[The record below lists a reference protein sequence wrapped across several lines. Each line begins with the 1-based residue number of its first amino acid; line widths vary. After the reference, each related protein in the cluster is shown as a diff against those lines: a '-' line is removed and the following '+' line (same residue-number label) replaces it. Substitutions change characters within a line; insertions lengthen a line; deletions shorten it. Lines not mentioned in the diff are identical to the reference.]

1 MYKVKNV
8 CFTYPDNEKV
18 IDNLSFEINKGDFV
32 VICGESGCGK
42 TTLLRLLKSSLQ
54 PTNKKRY
61 SDWLCFSKP

>member
-18 IDNLSFEINKGDFV
+18 IDNISFEINKGDFV

-42 TTLLRLLKSSLQ
+42 TTLKEQL
-54 PTNKKRY
+54 N
-61 SDWLCFSKP
+61 